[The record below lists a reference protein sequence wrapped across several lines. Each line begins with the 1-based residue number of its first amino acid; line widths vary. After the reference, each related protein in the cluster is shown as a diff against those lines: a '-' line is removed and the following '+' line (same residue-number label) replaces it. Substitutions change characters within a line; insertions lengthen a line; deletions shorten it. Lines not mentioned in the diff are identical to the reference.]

1 VRDRRPLLHID
12 AQGERVRRDGIDGV
26 FCIAG
31 GPLSFPDAAILD
43 AVTLRSLPM
52 RVAALPAVD
61 ALTHAVEAYLSGVG
75 SPLTNAIALG
85 AVKLQYG
92 SLRASINSDERARED
107 NLIASCM
114 ANVACG
120 NARLGQG
127 HALSLPLEGHLD
139 LPHPYGVGCC
149 CPR

>member
-1 VRDRRPLLHID
+1 MV
-12 AQGERVRRDGIDGV
+12 
-26 FCIAG
+26 CIAG

-75 SPLTNAIALG
+75 SPLTDAIALG

-92 SLRASINSDERARED
+92 SLRASINSDDERARED

-120 NARLGQG
+120 NARLGQR

-139 LPHPYGVGCC
+139 RPVPMASGCC
-149 CPR
+149 CPRQRRSIPRRCPPR